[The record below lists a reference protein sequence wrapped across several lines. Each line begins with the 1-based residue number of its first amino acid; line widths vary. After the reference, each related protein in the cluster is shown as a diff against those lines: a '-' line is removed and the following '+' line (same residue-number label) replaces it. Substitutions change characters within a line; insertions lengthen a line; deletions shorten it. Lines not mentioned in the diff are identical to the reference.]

1 MSGVMRRH
9 LLLSL
14 AALALAATTARAGSA
29 DLKREIQAQ
38 QSAANDLAALDPGH
52 MVADEIA
59 LLKTWLD
66 EAWDRQ
72 TKDQGARA
80 REALDRCLAQ
90 GDLIRQKI
98 TTGKMLAQAAE
109 HEKAAADAK
118 DKLAATKKALDEA
131 NVKKKAMEMNAK

>member
-14 AALALAATTARAGSA
+14 AALALAATTARADST

-38 QSAANDLAALDPGH
+38 QSAVSDLAALDPTH
-52 MVADEIA
+52 AVADEIA

-90 GDLIRQKI
+90 ADLIRQKI
-98 TTGKMLAQAAE
+98 TTAKLIAQATE
-109 HEKAAADAK
+109 HEKAAADAR
-118 DKLAATKKALDEA
+118 DKLAATKKALEDA
-131 NVKKKAMEMNAK
+131 AVKKKALEMNSK